1 MTVNAVES
9 EGMTIEEAI
18 SNALRQLQVERDRVE
33 IEVLA
38 QPTKGFLG
46 IGGKK
51 ARVRATLR
59 VPLSARISEPKI
71 EVPRP
76 SPSVRP
82 SEPKPEPVRSREPK
96 EESLREASRE
106 SSREASPR
114 TTAPLSPEMAE
125 KATSALKEILHL
137 MGTDPELR
145 VENRDDETVVN
156 VTKIPDLP
164 EGFLIGHR
172 GQTLDALEYLVNRI
186 VTKSDDID
194 AHIAVDVEGYRERRW
209 KSLENLALRLGERV
223 KRRRKQAVLSP
234 MSPRDRRV
242 IHLTLEGDPL
252 VTTKSTGR
260 GYFRQVCIVP
270 EEGQRKDKGRTTGR
284 PTSAES

>member
-1 MTVNAVES
+1 MNAVES
-9 EGMTIEEAI
+9 EGITIEEAI

-59 VPLSARISEPKI
+59 VPLSARVNEPKI
-71 EVPRP
+71 EASRP

-82 SEPKPEPVRSREPK
+82 SEPKPEPLRSREPK
-96 EESLREASRE
+96 VETPRET
-106 SSREASPR
+106 SREATPR

-125 KATSALKEILHL
+125 KATTALKEILHL

-156 VTKIPDLP
+156 VTRIPDLP

-223 KRRRKQAVLSP
+223 KRRRKPATLSP

-270 EEGQRKDKGRTTGR
+270 EEGQRKDKGKTTSR
-284 PTSAES
+284 PHTAES

>member
-1 MTVNAVES
+1 MNAVEA
-9 EGMTIEEAI
+9 EGTTLDEAI
-18 SNALRQLQVERDRVE
+18 ANALRQLQVERDRVE

-59 VPLSARISEPKI
+59 VPLSMRT
-71 EVPRP
+71 
-76 SPSVRP
+76 
-82 SEPKPEPVRSREPK
+82 SEPKPETPRPPARASEAKADAPRPREPRT
-96 EESLREASRE
+96 EAVRETGSRT
-106 SSREASPR
+106 STPA
-114 TTAPLSPEMAE
+114 SPEMTE
-125 KATSALKEILHL
+125 KASATLKEILHF
-137 MGTDPELR
+137 MGTEPALN
-145 VENRDDETVVN
+145 VENRDEETVIN
-156 VTKIPDLP
+156 VTRVPGLP

-172 GQTLDALEYLVNRI
+172 GQTLDALEYVVNRI
-186 VTKSDDID
+186 ITKSDEID
-194 AHIAVDVEGYRERRW
+194 AHIAVDVEGYWERRW

-223 KRRRKQAVLSP
+223 KRRRKPVTLSP

-270 EEGQRKDKGRTTGR
+270 EEGQRKEKSRTPGRMQ
-284 PTSAES
+284 SAES

>member
-1 MTVNAVES
+1 MNAVES
-9 EGMTIEEAI
+9 EGTTLEEAI
-18 SNALRQLQVERDRVE
+18 NNALRQLQVERDRVE

-59 VPLSARISEPKI
+59 VPLSTRVSDQKI
-71 EVPRP
+71 ETPRP
-76 SPSVRP
+76 AVRAGELK
-82 SEPKPEPVRSREPK
+82 SEPVRAREHKGEAP
-96 EESLREASRE
+96 RETGAH
-106 SSREASPR
+106 PN
-114 TTAPLSPEMAE
+114 APLSPEMAE
-125 KATSALKEILHL
+125 KATTTLKEILQL
-137 MGTDPELR
+137 MGTEPEVL
-145 VENRDDETVVN
+145 VESRDDETVVN
-156 VTKIPDLP
+156 ITKIPDFP

-186 VTKSDDID
+186 VTKSDEID
-194 AHIAVDVEGYRERRW
+194 AHIAVDVEGYRQRRW
-209 KSLENLALRLGERV
+209 KSLESLALRLGERV
-223 KRRRKQAVLSP
+223 KRRRKSATLSP

-260 GYFRQVCIVP
+260 GYFRQVCITP
-270 EEGQRKDKGRTTGR
+270 EEGQRRDKGKTHG
-284 PTSAES
+284 

>member
-1 MTVNAVES
+1 MTLERERHTMNAVES
-9 EGMTIEEAI
+9 EGITIEEAI

-33 IEVLA
+33 IEVLT

-59 VPLSARISEPKI
+59 VPLATRVSETKI
-71 EVPRP
+71 EAPRP
-76 SPSVRP
+76 SVRT
-82 SEPKPEPVRSREPK
+82 SEQKP
-96 EESLREASRE
+96 ESLRPRE
-106 SSREASPR
+106 QKGESPREAGAR
-114 TTAPLSPEMAE
+114 TNAPLSPEMAE
-125 KATSALKEILHL
+125 KATTVLKEILHL
-137 MGTDPELR
+137 MGTEPELR
-145 VENRDDETVVN
+145 VENRDDETIVN
-156 VTKIPDLP
+156 VTKFPDLP

-186 VTKSDDID
+186 VTKSDEVDV
-194 AHIAVDVEGYRERRW
+194 HVAVDVEGYRERRW

-223 KRRRKQAVLSP
+223 KRRRKPATLSP

-270 EEGQRKDKGRTTGR
+270 EEGQRKDKGKTAGR
-284 PTSAES
+284 AHAAES